1 MVELP
6 SGNIQETRRGGPDVL
21 QVMVQDIVSSSA
33 DGYIRSERK
42 TESGLP
48 RIGYLVF
55 REGQPAM
62 SLHEGE
68 IIRLGLDALMELE
81 EDAMS
86 IEALLTLHQ
95 GIDTRTIIELH
106 SEAILHLDRI
116 EESNPDS
123 TNKTLSG
130 EWWNEEKIQSLSWK
144 KATDLPDLIPSM
156 QAPEFIRRIGE
167 ARIERTSSGETL
179 MGGHLH
185 LIDCQEVSLVMKLA
199 GELNRRG
206 RPLISISRLRVE
218 KQLEFY
224 QEEGNTCFWLVER
237 PEDAEHIGPSLEG
250 LLRLI
255 EGWLEEHRSAVIL
268 FDGFEF
274 LSGTHGD
281 SRTIGFLRR
290 LADLVRDSDDIM
302 LMPVILDSWEDITQN
317 QLLRATDPLSTE
329 LIEEWLID
337 PDVLDDHPFM
347 ELVLDDSEAAAVEAA
362 LDQKLGVDEEVSSS
376 EDESTPES
384 GTSNDAS
391 LDELM
396 KGWAKESTI
405 QGDGTSTT
413 SSDGEWVPNFRSG
426 ASGEQI
432 MPTEEGIDEQVEEEK
447 EELIQIIEESVQP
460 RPAVSRTRRVK
471 KTISKTN
478 ISPQSILKAVA
489 AKDVNIAE
497 SIPEANRVLTD
508 ELQDASSNATEKE
521 LLLPE
526 IEKSPRAF
534 QKALKA
540 GSQHAGTRIDSSK
553 IPELVDAHKIK
564 THVDS
569 WNEAAGQNRAK
580 NNAEWPSSTSLD
592 GIVAKK
598 LQAATEAAINPPHL
612 GESLDQNIVGP
623 MKARPG
629 SKIKNE
635 ISTSKDI
642 KERQQRASDPATIE
656 RKVRD
661 TEMKAY
667 REYRMEGKISRENLP
682 EVED

>member
-1 MVELP
+1 
-6 SGNIQETRRGGPDVL
+6 
-21 QVMVQDIVSSSA
+21 MVQDIVSSSA

-471 KTISKTN
+471 KTI
-478 ISPQSILKAVA
+478 
-489 AKDVNIAE
+489 
-497 SIPEANRVLTD
+497 
-508 ELQDASSNATEKE
+508 
-521 LLLPE
+521 
-526 IEKSPRAF
+526 
-534 QKALKA
+534 
-540 GSQHAGTRIDSSK
+540 
-553 IPELVDAHKIK
+553 
-564 THVDS
+564 
-569 WNEAAGQNRAK
+569 
-580 NNAEWPSSTSLD
+580 
-592 GIVAKK
+592 
-598 LQAATEAAINPPHL
+598 
-612 GESLDQNIVGP
+612 
-623 MKARPG
+623 
-629 SKIKNE
+629 
-635 ISTSKDI
+635 
-642 KERQQRASDPATIE
+642 
-656 RKVRD
+656 
-661 TEMKAY
+661 
-667 REYRMEGKISRENLP
+667 
-682 EVED
+682 

>member
-6 SGNIQETRRGGPDVL
+6 SGSIEETRRGGPDVL

-33 DGYIRSERK
+33 DGYIRSERRP
-42 TESGLP
+42 ESGLP

-62 SLHEGE
+62 ALHEGE
-68 IIRLGLDALMELE
+68 ITRLGLDALMELE

-116 EESNPDS
+116 EESNTDS
-123 TNKTLSG
+123 TNDTLAG
-130 EWWNEEKIQSLSWK
+130 EWWNEEKIQSLSWR

-167 ARIERTSSGETL
+167 ARIGGHSSEDTL

-185 LIDCQEVSLVMKLA
+185 LIDCQEISLVMELA

-255 EGWLEEHRSAVIL
+255 EGWLDEHRSAVIL

-302 LMPVILDSWEDITQN
+302 LMPVTLDSWEEIIQN
-317 QLLRATDPLSTE
+317 QLLRATDPLPTE

-347 ELVLDDSEAAAVEAA
+347 ELVLDDSEAAAVEFA
-362 LDQKLGVDEEVSSS
+362 LNQKLGVDEEILIS
-376 EDESTPES
+376 EDESPAI

-396 KGWAKESTI
+396 KGWAKESTV
-405 QGDGTSTT
+405 QEDGVSTT
-413 SSDGEWVPNFRSG
+413 SSAVEWTPSFHSG
-426 ASGEQI
+426 ATGEEI
-432 MPTEEGIDEQVEEEK
+432 AASEDHIEEQVEEE
-447 EELIQIIEESVQP
+447 EEEVLQIVDKSIQP
-460 RPAVSRTRRVK
+460 RPAAKRKRRVK
-471 KTISKTN
+471 KTIPKTN

-489 AKDVNIAE
+489 AKEVNIAE
-497 SIPEANRVLTD
+497 SIPEMNRMLTD
-508 ELQDASSNATEKE
+508 ELRDASCNATEKE
-521 LLLPE
+521 LELPE
-526 IEKSPRAF
+526 IEKSARAF
-534 QKALKA
+534 QKALEA
-540 GSQHAGTRIDSSK
+540 GSEHAGARVDSSK
-553 IPELVDAHKIK
+553 IPELVDAQKIK
-564 THVDS
+564 THVDE
-569 WNEAAGQNRAK
+569 WNEAAEQNRAK
-580 NNAEWPSSTSLD
+580 NNAEWPPYTDLD
-592 GIVAKK
+592 DVVSKK

-612 GESLDQNIVGP
+612 DDSRGQSTIGP

-629 SKIKNE
+629 SELKNKIN
-635 ISTSKDI
+635 TSKDLQ
-642 KERQQRASDPATIE
+642 ERRQRASDPATIE
-656 RKVRD
+656 RKVREK
-661 TEMKAY
+661 EMQAY
-667 REYRMEGKISRENLP
+667 REFQMEGKISRENIP

>member
-6 SGNIQETRRGGPDVL
+6 SGSIEETRRGGPDVL
-21 QVMVQDIVSSSA
+21 QVMVQDIVTSSA
-33 DGYIRSERK
+33 DGYIRSERRP
-42 TESGLP
+42 ESGLP

-55 REGQPAM
+55 REGQPAIA
-62 SLHEGE
+62 LHEGE
-68 IIRLGLDALMELE
+68 IMRLGLDALMELE

-123 TNKTLSG
+123 ANNTLSG
-130 EWWNEEKIQSLSWK
+130 EWWNEEKIQSLSWR

-167 ARIERTSSGETL
+167 ARIGKKSSEDTL

-224 QEEGNTCFWLVER
+224 QEEGNTCFWLIER

-290 LADLVRDSDDIM
+290 LADLVRNSDDIM
-302 LMPVILDSWEDITQN
+302 LMPVSLDSWEEIIQN

-329 LIEEWLID
+329 LIEEWMID

-347 ELVLDDSEAAAVEAA
+347 ELVLDDSEAEAVEAA
-362 LDQKLGVDEEVSSS
+362 LNQKLGVDEEISGSD
-376 EDESTPES
+376 DESTPII
-384 GTSNDAS
+384 GTSDDTS

-396 KGWAKESTI
+396 KGWAKESSI
-405 QGDGTSTT
+405 QEDELSTT
-413 SSDGEWVPNFRSG
+413 SSAGEWTPSFRSG
-426 ASGEQI
+426 ATGEHI
-432 MPTEEGIDEQVEEEK
+432 ATTEEDIEEQVEEEK
-447 EELIQIIEESVQP
+447 VVEIGDTYVQP
-460 RPAVSRTRRVK
+460 RPAVIRTRRVK
-471 KTISKTN
+471 KSIPKTN

-489 AKDVNIAE
+489 EKEVIIAE
-497 SIPEANRVLTD
+497 SIPETGSILTD
-508 ELQDASSNATEKE
+508 ELRDASFNATQKE
-521 LLLPE
+521 LQLPE
-526 IEKSPRAF
+526 IEKSARAF
-534 QKALKA
+534 QKALEA
-540 GSQHAGTRIDSSK
+540 GSEHAGTRIDSSK
-553 IPELVDAHKIK
+553 IPELIDAQKIK
-564 THVDS
+564 THVDA
-569 WNEAAGQNRAK
+569 WNEAAEQNRAK
-580 NNAEWPSSTSLD
+580 NNAEWPSNTGLNESVS
-592 GIVAKK
+592 KR
-598 LQAATEAAINPPHL
+598 LQAATEAAINPHHL
-612 GESLDQNIVGP
+612 DDGLDRKSIGP

-629 SKIKNE
+629 SELKNKIN
-635 ISTSKDI
+635 TSKHI
-642 KERQQRASDPATIE
+642 QERKQKASDPATIE

-661 TEMKAY
+661 AEMKAY
-667 REYRMEGKISRENLP
+667 REFRMEGKISSENLP
-682 EVED
+682 EAED

>member
-6 SGNIQETRRGGPDVL
+6 SGTIEETRRGGPDVL
-21 QVMVQDIVSSSA
+21 QVMVQDIVASSA
-33 DGYIRSERK
+33 DGYIRSERRP
-42 TESGLP
+42 ESGLP

-62 SLHEGE
+62 ALHEGE
-68 IIRLGLDALMELE
+68 IMRLGLDALMELE
-81 EDAMS
+81 EDAIS
-86 IEALLTLHQ
+86 IEALVTLHQ

-116 EESNPDS
+116 EEGNPDS
-123 TNKTLSG
+123 TNIALSG
-130 EWWNEEKIQSLSWK
+130 EWWNEEKIQTLSWS

-167 ARIERTSSGETL
+167 ARIGRTSSEGAL

-185 LIDCQEVSLVMKLA
+185 LIDCQEVSIVMELA

-206 RPLISISRLRVE
+206 RPLISISRLRIE
-218 KQLEFY
+218 KQLEYY
-224 QEEGNTCFWLVER
+224 QEESNTCFWLVER

-302 LMPVILDSWEDITQN
+302 LMPVILDSWEEIIQN

-329 LIEEWLID
+329 QIAEWLID
-337 PDVLDDHPFM
+337 PNVLDDHPFM

-362 LDQKLGVDEEVSSS
+362 LNQKIGADEEAAIP
-376 EDESTPES
+376 DGESIPEIEA
-384 GTSNDAS
+384 SNDTS

-396 KGWAKESTI
+396 KGWAKESTV
-405 QGDGTSTT
+405 QEDENST
-413 SSDGEWVPNFRSG
+413 SSSAGEWTPTFRSG
-426 ASGEQI
+426 ATGEQSAI
-432 MPTEEGIDEQVEEEK
+432 TEEQIEEEI
-447 EELIQIIEESVQP
+447 EDEVELVQITDKSVKP
-460 RPAVSRTRRVK
+460 RPAVVRKRRVK
-471 KTISKTN
+471 KSISKTN

-489 AKDVNIAE
+489 AKEVNIAE
-497 SIPEANRVLTD
+497 SIPEKDKMLTD
-508 ELQDASSNATEKE
+508 ELHDASSNATEKE
-521 LLLPE
+521 LILPE
-526 IEKSPRAF
+526 IGKSVRAF

-540 GSQHAGTRIDSSK
+540 GSEHAGVRVDSSK
-553 IPELVDAHKIK
+553 IPELIGTQKIK
-564 THVDS
+564 THVDE
-569 WNEAAGQNRAK
+569 WNEAAEQNRAK
-580 NNAEWPSSTSLD
+580 SNAEWPPDTDLD
-592 GIVAKK
+592 GFVSKK

-612 GESLDQNIVGP
+612 NNNLDQKSIGP

-629 SKIKNE
+629 SELKNDTN
-635 ISTSKDI
+635 TSKGI
-642 KERQQRASDPATIE
+642 QERRQRASDPATIE
-656 RKVRD
+656 RRVREE
-661 TEMKAY
+661 EMKAY
-667 REYRMEGKISRENLP
+667 REFRMDGKISRENLP

>member
-6 SGNIQETRRGGPDVL
+6 SGNIEETRRGGPDVL

-33 DGYIRSERK
+33 DGYIRSERRP
-42 TESGLP
+42 ESGLP

-62 SLHEGE
+62 ALHEGE
-68 IIRLGLDALMELE
+68 IMRLGLDALMELE

-116 EESNPDS
+116 EESDPDS
-123 TNKTLSG
+123 TNDTLSG
-130 EWWNEEKIQSLSWK
+130 EWWNEEKIQSLSWR

-167 ARIERTSSGETL
+167 ARIGGHSSGETL

-224 QEEGNTCFWLVER
+224 PEEGNTCFWLVER

-302 LMPVILDSWEDITQN
+302 LMPVILDSWEEIIQN

-362 LDQKLGVDEEVSSS
+362 LNQKLGVDKEIPIS
-376 EDESTPES
+376 EHGSTPTI
-384 GTSNDAS
+384 GTSNDTS

-396 KGWAKESTI
+396 KGWAKESSI
-405 QGDGTSTT
+405 QEDEISTT
-413 SSDGEWVPNFRSG
+413 SSAVEWTPSFHSG
-426 ASGEQI
+426 ATGEQI
-432 MPTEEGIDEQVEEEK
+432 VTTEEHVEEQVEEE
-447 EELIQIIEESVQP
+447 LVQIVDKSIQP
-460 RPAVSRTRRVK
+460 RPAVKRKRRVK
-471 KTISKTN
+471 KSIQKTN

-489 AKDVNIAE
+489 AKEVSIAE
-497 SIPEANRVLTD
+497 SIPETNKMLTD
-508 ELQDASSNATEKE
+508 ELRDASCNATEKE
-521 LLLPE
+521 LELPE
-526 IEKSPRAF
+526 IEKSARAF

-540 GSQHAGTRIDSSK
+540 GSEHAGTRIDSSK
-553 IPELVDAHKIK
+553 IPELVDAQKIK
-564 THVDS
+564 THVDA
-569 WNEAAGQNRAK
+569 WNEAAEQSRAK
-580 NNAEWPSSTSLD
+580 NNAEWPPNTDLD
-592 GIVAKK
+592 EIVAKK

-612 GESLDQNIVGP
+612 DDNLNRKSMGP

-629 SKIKNE
+629 SELKNKINN
-635 ISTSKDI
+635 SKDI
-642 KERQQRASDPATIE
+642 QERRQRASDPATIE
-656 RKVRD
+656 RKVREA
-661 TEMKAY
+661 EMKAY
-667 REYRMEGKISRENLP
+667 REFRMEGKISRGNLP

>member
-6 SGNIQETRRGGPDVL
+6 SGNIEETRRGGPDVL
-21 QVMVQDIVSSSA
+21 QVMVQDLVSSSA

-42 TESGLP
+42 PESSLP

-62 SLHEGE
+62 ALHEGE

-95 GIDTRTIIELH
+95 EVDTRTIIELH
-106 SEAILHLDRI
+106 SEAILHLDKI
-116 EESNPDS
+116 EERNPDS
-123 TNKTLSG
+123 TNETLAG
-130 EWWNEEKIQSLSWK
+130 EWWNEERIQSLSWR

-167 ARIERTSSGETL
+167 ARIERNSSEGTL

-185 LIDCQEVSLVMKLA
+185 LIDCQEVNLVMKLA

-302 LMPVILDSWEDITQN
+302 LMPVILDSWEEIIQN
-317 QLLRATDPLSTE
+317 QLLRATDPLSTK

-362 LDQKLGVDEEVSSS
+362 LNQKLGVDEEIPVSGHG
-376 EDESTPES
+376 STPTT
-384 GTSNDAS
+384 GTSDDTS

-396 KGWAKESTI
+396 KGWAKESAV
-405 QGDGTSTT
+405 QEDGVPTTSTT
-413 SSDGEWVPNFRSG
+413 VEWKPSFHSG
-426 ASGEQI
+426 ATGEQI
-432 MPTEEGIDEQVEEEK
+432 ETTEEHIEEQVEEEVV
-447 EELIQIIEESVQP
+447 QIVDESIQP
-460 RPAVSRTRRVK
+460 RTAVKRKRRVK
-471 KTISKTN
+471 KPITKTKV
-478 ISPQSILKAVA
+478 SPQSILKAVA
-489 AKDVNIAE
+489 AKEVSIAE
-497 SIPEANRVLTD
+497 NIPESNIILTD
-508 ELQDASSNATEKE
+508 ELRDASCNATEKE
-521 LLLPE
+521 LELPE
-526 IEKSPRAF
+526 IKKSPRAF
-534 QKALKA
+534 QKALEA
-540 GSQHAGTRIDSSK
+540 GSEQAGTRIDSSK
-553 IPELVDAHKIK
+553 IPELIDAQKIK
-564 THVDS
+564 THIDS
-569 WNEAAGQNRAK
+569 WNEAAEQNRAK
-580 NNAEWPSSTSLD
+580 NTAEWPSSTDLD
-592 GIVAKK
+592 DIVSRK
-598 LQAATEAAINPPHL
+598 LQAATEAAINPSHL
-612 GESLDQNIVGP
+612 DESRNQKSIGP

-629 SKIKNE
+629 SELKNKIN
-635 ISTSKDI
+635 TSKGVQ
-642 KERQQRASDPATIE
+642 ERRQRASDPATIE
-656 RKVRD
+656 RKVREE
-661 TEMKAY
+661 EMKAY
-667 REYRMEGKISRENLP
+667 REFQMEGKISRENLP

>member
-6 SGNIQETRRGGPDVL
+6 SGSIEETRRGGPDVL

-33 DGYIRSERK
+33 DGYIRSERRP
-42 TESGLP
+42 ESSLP

-55 REGQPAM
+55 QEGQPVMA
-62 SLHEGE
+62 LHEGE
-68 IIRLGLDALMELE
+68 IVRLGLDALMELE

-106 SEAILHLDRI
+106 SEATLYLDRI

-123 TNKTLSG
+123 TNDTLVG
-130 EWWNEEKIQSLSWK
+130 EWWNEEKIQSLSWR
-144 KATDLPDLIPSM
+144 KATDLPELIPSM

-167 ARIERTSSGETL
+167 ARIGGNYSEDTL

-185 LIDCQEVSLVMKLA
+185 LIDCQEVSLVMELA

-224 QEEGNTCFWLVER
+224 HEGSNTCFWLVER
-237 PEDAEHIGPSLEG
+237 PENAEHIGPSLEG

-281 SRTIGFLRR
+281 SRAIGFLRR

-302 LMPVILDSWEDITQN
+302 LMPVILDSWEEIIQN

-337 PDVLDDHPFM
+337 PNVLDDHPFM
-347 ELVLDDSEAAAVEAA
+347 ELVLDDSEAAAVEVA
-362 LDQKLGVDEEVSSS
+362 LNQKLGVDENILNPEH
-376 EDESTPES
+376 ESTPEIE
-384 GTSNDAS
+384 TNNDTS

-396 KGWAKESTI
+396 KGWAKESTV
-405 QGDGTSTT
+405 QEDGVSTT
-413 SSDGEWVPNFRSG
+413 SSAVEWTPSFHSG
-426 ASGEQI
+426 ATGEEVAV
-432 MPTEEGIDEQVEEEK
+432 TEEHIEEQVEGEEG
-447 EELIQIIEESVQP
+447 LVQIVDKSIQP
-460 RPAVSRTRRVK
+460 RPASKRKRRVK
-471 KTISKTN
+471 KSISKTN

-489 AKDVNIAE
+489 AKEVNIAE
-497 SIPEANRVLTD
+497 NIPEIDRMLTD
-508 ELQDASSNATEKE
+508 ELQDASCNATEKE
-521 LLLPE
+521 LELPG
-526 IEKSPRAF
+526 IEKSVRAF
-534 QKALKA
+534 QKALEA
-540 GSQHAGTRIDSSK
+540 GSEHAGTRIDSSK
-553 IPELVDAHKIK
+553 IPELVDAQKIK
-564 THVDS
+564 THVGE
-569 WNEAAGQNRAK
+569 WNEAAEQNRAK
-580 NNAEWPSSTSLD
+580 NNAEWPPYTDLD
-592 GIVAKK
+592 DVVSKK
-598 LQAATEAAINPPHL
+598 LQAATEAAVNPPHL
-612 GESLDQNIVGP
+612 NDSRDQRTIGP

-629 SKIKNE
+629 SELKNKVNA
-635 ISTSKDI
+635 SKDI
-642 KERQQRASDPATIE
+642 QERRQKASDPATIE
-656 RKVRD
+656 RKVRER
-661 TEMKAY
+661 EMKAY
-667 REYRMEGKISRENLP
+667 REFQMEGKISRENLP

>member
-6 SGNIQETRRGGPDVL
+6 SGNIEETRRGGPDVL

-33 DGYIRSERK
+33 DGYIRSERRP
-42 TESGLP
+42 ESGLP

-62 SLHEGE
+62 ALHEGE
-68 IIRLGLDALMELE
+68 IMRLGLDALMELE

-116 EESNPDS
+116 EESDPDS
-123 TNKTLSG
+123 TNDTLSG
-130 EWWNEEKIQSLSWK
+130 EWWNEEKIQSLSWR

-167 ARIERTSSGETL
+167 ARIGGHSSGETL

-224 QEEGNTCFWLVER
+224 PEEGNTCFWLVER

-302 LMPVILDSWEDITQN
+302 LMPVILDSWEEIIQN

-362 LDQKLGVDEEVSSS
+362 LNQKLGVDKEIPIS
-376 EDESTPES
+376 EHGSTPTI
-384 GTSNDAS
+384 GTSNDTS

-396 KGWAKESTI
+396 KGWAKESSI
-405 QGDGTSTT
+405 QEDEISTT
-413 SSDGEWVPNFRSG
+413 SSAVEWTPSFHSG
-426 ASGEQI
+426 ATGEQI
-432 MPTEEGIDEQVEEEK
+432 VTTEEHVEEQVEEE
-447 EELIQIIEESVQP
+447 LVQIVDKSIQP
-460 RPAVSRTRRVK
+460 RPAVKRKRRVK
-471 KTISKTN
+471 KSIQKTN

-489 AKDVNIAE
+489 AKEVSIAE
-497 SIPEANRVLTD
+497 SIPETNKMLTD
-508 ELQDASSNATEKE
+508 ELRDASCNATEKE
-521 LLLPE
+521 LELPE
-526 IEKSPRAF
+526 IEKSARAF

-540 GSQHAGTRIDSSK
+540 GSEHAGTRIDSSK
-553 IPELVDAHKIK
+553 IPELIDAQKIK
-564 THVDS
+564 TQVDA
-569 WNEAAGQNRAK
+569 WNEAAEQSRAK
-580 NNAEWPSSTSLD
+580 NNAEWPPNTDLD
-592 GIVAKK
+592 EIVAKK

-612 GESLDQNIVGP
+612 DDNLNRKSMGP

-629 SKIKNE
+629 SELKNKINN
-635 ISTSKDI
+635 SKDI
-642 KERQQRASDPATIE
+642 QERRQRASDPATIE
-656 RKVRD
+656 RKVREA
-661 TEMKAY
+661 EMKAY
-667 REYRMEGKISRENLP
+667 REFRMEGKISRGNLP